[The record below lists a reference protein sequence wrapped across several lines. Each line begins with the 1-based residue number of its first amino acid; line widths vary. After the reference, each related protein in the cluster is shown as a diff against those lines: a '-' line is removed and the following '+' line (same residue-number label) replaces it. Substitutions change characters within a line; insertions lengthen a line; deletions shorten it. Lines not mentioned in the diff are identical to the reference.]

1 MKKVIILLALALSF
15 NEMSAQTTVNT
26 QFKNRS
32 FDERYST
39 LKTVSDAYEKA
50 EKQVEEY
57 IEKAFEAKSKEN
69 WEMERYYLRKAL
81 DKNREYNSKL
91 MSLREAQDYTERI
104 YYLNGLLNNK

>member
-1 MKKVIILLALALSF
+1 MKKVIIFLVFALSF
-15 NEMSAQTTVNT
+15 SKVSAQITVNT

-32 FDERYST
+32 YDDMYST

-57 IEKAFEAKSKEN
+57 VEKAFEARSKEN

-81 DKNREYNSKL
+81 DKNKEYDKKL
-91 MSLREAQDYTERI
+91 MSLREAQDFTERI
-104 YYLNGLLNNK
+104 YYLNGLLKD